1 MPVLSTHAPDAS
13 ATARTRLAPAR
24 MIPRRGNA
32 APPRPPW
39 PRTTI
44 TMFQLATL
52 LFTLLATFL
61 AICAHPTCAHSVDTP
76 ADDLA
81 SLSILATPAR
91 LAVVRPGVASAYTPL
106 HKRATRAVHADDHL
120 RVTLDAYNATF
131 VLHLAPDTHLVHPDA
146 VVEVVKDGKT
156 VTKPLR
162 ARVYAGH
169 VVAQGAQ
176 EEEEMVWTTTG
187 KGHGR
192 ARMVLY
198 HDGLTDDP
206 DYGHHYTSTRVP
218 IFAAEW
224 TAFGETYRADPIHAY
239 LRHKRPHDPLL
250 PASRHLRARDPR
262 LADATMVLY
271 RDSDTVGARSHQQH
285 LLSRRDEPVAAGECG
300 NMQFGEWNRAFRA
313 QWAADRA
320 DRAST
325 RLRSRAPSSNC
336 PTDPSFVYMGVA
348 ADCSYT
354 ATFKG
359 SEKDIIN
366 ELITVWG
373 TVSSKYQD
381 TFNVGVGI
389 VRTVLR
395 MDCGG
400 AEPWNRDCATTAYQ
414 ISDRLSDF
422 SKWRGDQKTDEG
434 LWHLLSKCNTGATL
448 GIAWTG
454 TLCETSTR
462 DQPKSATPGSGS
474 SQLSAISSGTGG
486 DREYVTGA
494 GVSTITRDQ
503 WKVVAHEIGHNFGAI
518 HDCIASQCSAG
529 AQDCSPCTSAAGN
542 GTSSGS
548 CDCAGRFLMNPTDN
562 SATNQFSPGS
572 VDDICRH
579 VTKVAKSMGAKSCLL
594 KPGAR
599 KLLQGNVC
607 GNGVLEEGEQCDCG
621 DRCAQDACCT
631 AQCTLKP
638 NAQCS
643 DRNSPGCCAQCK
655 FKPAGSVCR
664 PAHEF
669 CDVAETCS
677 GTSAECPKDTYLPD
691 GTTCT
696 LNGTV
701 PAESAAN
708 SYCASGLCTNRD
720 AQCFL
725 ASKGQATVFRTACAP
740 RQGECQITCQVGNAT
755 NQCSEFNAV
764 FLDGTDCG
772 LGGRCQAG
780 QCSGSSILNSVSGWI
795 KGNPTLAYVVAAA
808 IGLAVLMCAWS
819 CVLRPAADKCCRR
832 AGKKKVPIPPPARP
846 SDTAAAPVAP
856 VAAVA
861 ASTEPATAADARPMA
876 NGAPSPGWSRPSPT
890 APQGPPGY
898 PQPPSMASAP
908 PAPPGYPQPPPVAPV
923 PVTADMSDASSGYS
937 ASRPT
942 GRPYE
947 NAPRPPYDAP
957 RPHESST
964 TRPYE
969 IPTRLY
975 DVPRPQYDAP
985 RPSASPT
992 RPYENATRPFD
1003 APRPS
1008 GTSPRMYDAP
1018 RSSPY
1023 ETRRPSETSARGYET
1038 SRPSYDASPRLG
1050 YGAPLQ
1056 QQQPYGY
1063 ASRLPQPRPGGGAG
1077 AYDRDRSG
1085 SRSGSV
1091 PRGGSGYGWKPS

>member
-1 MPVLSTHAPDAS
+1 
-13 ATARTRLAPAR
+13 
-24 MIPRRGNA
+24 MIPRRAIA
-32 APPRPPW
+32 APSRPPW
-39 PRTTI
+39 PPTT
-44 TMFQLATL
+44 TTLQLATL
-52 LFTLLATFL
+52 LATLLVTL
-61 AICAHPTCAHSVDTP
+61 LTLCTRPTCAHSVDTP
-76 ADDLA
+76 ADDLE

-91 LAVVRPGVASAYTPL
+91 LAVVRPGAASSYSPL

-120 RVTLDAYNATF
+120 RVTLDAYNTTF
-131 VLHLAPDTHLVHPDA
+131 VLHLAPDPHLVHPDA
-146 VVEVVKDGKT
+146 VVEVVKEGKT

-169 VVAQGAQ
+169 VVAQGA
-176 EEEEMVWTTTG
+176 EEEEDGMVWTATS

-192 ARMVLY
+192 ARLVLY

-206 DYGHHYTSTRVP
+206 EYLQHYASTRVP

-239 LRHKRPHDPLL
+239 LRHKRPHDPVV

-262 LADATMVLY
+262 LAEATMVLY
-271 RDSDTVGARSHQQH
+271 RDSDTVGARSQQR
-285 LLSRRDEPVAAGECG
+285 LLTRRDDSAVPLGECG
-300 NMQFGEWNRAFRA
+300 NMQYGDWNRAFRA

-320 DRAST
+320 ERTTAT
-325 RLRSRAPSSNC
+325 RLRTRAPSSNC

-359 SEKDIIN
+359 SEKDVIN

-373 TVSSKYQD
+373 TVSAKYQD
-381 TFNVGVGI
+381 TFNVGIGI

-400 AEPWNRDCATTAYQ
+400 AEPWNRDCATTSYQ

-422 SKWRGDQKTDEG
+422 SKWRGDQKPDEG

-462 DQPKSATPGSGS
+462 EQPKSATPGST
-474 SQLSAISSGTGG
+474 QLSAISSGSGG

-518 HDCIASQCSAG
+518 HDCIAAQCSAG
-529 AQDCSPCTSAAGN
+529 AQDCSPCTGAAGN
-542 GTSSGS
+542 STGGS

-572 VDDICRH
+572 IDDICRH

-631 AQCTLKP
+631 SQCTLKP

-655 FKPAGSVCR
+655 FKAAGSVCR
-664 PAHEF
+664 AAREF
-669 CDVAETCS
+669 CDVPETCP
-677 GTSAECPKDTYLPD
+677 GNSAECPKDTYLPD
-691 GTTCT
+691 GTACT

-832 AGKKKVPIPPPARP
+832 AGKKKVPVPAPARP
-846 SDTAAAPVAP
+846 SNAAAPVAP
-856 VAAVA
+856 VAAAAVV
-861 ASTEPATAADARPMA
+861 ASTAPATADARPMA
-876 NGAPSPGWSRPSPT
+876 GGAPSLGWPRPSPT
-890 APQGPPGY
+890 APQGPLGY
-898 PQPPSMASAP
+898 PQPPMASSAP
-908 PAPPGYPQPPPVAPV
+908 PQAPPGYPQPPVALVPVAD
-923 PVTADMSDASSGYS
+923 ASDASSGYS
-937 ASRPT
+937 ASRPM
-942 GRPYE
+942 RPYE
-947 NAPRPPYDAP
+947 NAPRPPYDVP
-957 RPHESST
+957 RPYDNS

-969 IPTRLY
+969 IPTR
-975 DVPRPQYDAP
+975 PYDAP
-985 RPSASPT
+985 RPSESPT
-992 RPYENATRPFD
+992 RPYENAPRPYD

-1008 GTSPRMYDAP
+1008 GTSPRLYDAP
-1018 RSSPY
+1018 RPSPY
-1023 ETRRPSETSARGYET
+1023 EPRRPSETSARGYET
-1038 SRPSYDASPRLG
+1038 ARPNYDASPRLG

-1056 QQQPYGY
+1056 QQYGGP
-1063 ASRLPQPRPGGGAG
+1063 ADAARGLPPPRPGGGAN
-1077 AYDRDRSG
+1077 AYERGSGG

-1091 PRGGSGYGWKPS
+1091 PRGAGGGGGGYGWKPS